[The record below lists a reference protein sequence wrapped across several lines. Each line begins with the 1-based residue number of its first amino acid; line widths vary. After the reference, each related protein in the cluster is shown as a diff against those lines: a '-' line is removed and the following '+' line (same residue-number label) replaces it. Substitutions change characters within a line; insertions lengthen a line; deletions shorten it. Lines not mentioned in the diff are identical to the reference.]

1 MKRGQSLIELLVAI
15 ALAAI
20 FFGGAVLLITQFL
33 AANKLNREIQVAI
46 DLGGELTDSIRVF
59 SEQDWQNLFVL
70 SKGVSNQYYVTTT
83 PSFAV
88 LGGNE
93 SITVGGISYTR
104 WFYVASTSRGESG
117 NIEAVYSQANA
128 DPSTYKI
135 VTRITWAQNSDGLSF
150 SEFLTRSKNRIFRQ
164 TDWSGGDGQET
175 FLGENPNN
183 RYFSSEG
190 INATSTPGAIKVQGY

>member
-33 AANKLNREIQVAI
+33 TANKLNREIQVAI

-164 TDWSGGDGQET
+164 TDWSGGGGQELFPSSST
-175 FLGENPNN
+175 INNKFKDSSGLDYSKTGE
-183 RYFSSEG
+183 
-190 INATSTPGAIKVQGY
+190 IKVQ